1 MPVTD
6 TRISRMLRRPKI
18 IARAFAF
25 LDVPDIEASFS
36 SSLFFAET
44 GTLFL
49 HLAKCRR
56 HRLVNLQREARF
68 NIGHRVAN

>member
-1 MPVTD
+1 M
-6 TRISRMLRRPKI
+6 SR
-18 IARAFAF
+18 
-25 LDVPDIEASFS
+25 DIEASFS

-49 HLAKCRR
+49 HLAKCCRY
-56 HRLVNLQREARF
+56 RLVNLQREARF